1 MEAED
6 NSETESKKERVNL
19 QRAASPETKRQ
30 KRPNEDDASDGKKK
44 KKKKK
49 KNGNNEDKE
58 AEV

>member
-44 KKKKK
+44 KKKK
-49 KNGNNEDKE
+49 NGNNEDKE

>member
-44 KKKKK
+44 KKK
-49 KNGNNEDKE
+49 NGNNEDKE

>member
-19 QRAASPETKRQ
+19 QRAASPEIKRQ

-44 KKKKK
+44 KKK
-49 KNGNNEDKE
+49 NGNNEDKE